1 MGMTRRQIKWSFFY
15 LGLAKIPSY
24 LPVCLPVRE
33 SRIDTRNTFFIMR
46 FGHASAQNGGSSISS
61 LWLSIVLGAAAH
73 IYILGLFKA
82 KAWGQQHALSSS

>member
-1 MGMTRRQIKWSFFY
+1 MSSAAG
-15 LGLAKIPSY
+15 GLINRLFARWRVK
-24 LPVCLPVRE
+24 
-33 SRIDTRNTFFIMR
+33 DTRHTFFIMR

>member
-1 MGMTRRQIKWSFFY
+1 
-15 LGLAKIPSY
+15 
-24 LPVCLPVRE
+24 
-33 SRIDTRNTFFIMR
+33 MR